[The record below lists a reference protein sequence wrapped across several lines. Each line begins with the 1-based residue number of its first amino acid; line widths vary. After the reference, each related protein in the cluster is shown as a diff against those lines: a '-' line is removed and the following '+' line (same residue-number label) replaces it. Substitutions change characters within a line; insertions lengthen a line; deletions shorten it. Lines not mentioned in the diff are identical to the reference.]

1 MLTTQS
7 AAHLGW
13 VWPVWVRDDQVVV
26 DAASY
31 GSGCGRGR
39 GHDEGLKV
47 NPQLADVR
55 GRGTDGVGA
64 AGG

>member
-1 MLTTQS
+1 MLTTQC
-7 AAHLGW
+7 AADHGW
-13 VWPVWVRDDQVVV
+13 VWPVWVRDDQVVI

-39 GHDEGLKV
+39 RHDEGLKV
-47 NPQLADVR
+47 DPQLADVC
-55 GRGTDGVGA
+55 GRGADGVGA